1 MRQIMPVFA
10 PVVYRLVENRTC
22 LLAPGRGRLPRGG
35 IAVPSVWGLSKEQAN
50 YRDAPTP
57 AVQCKVCKFMF
68 PPLAIGSCRFVRGVI
83 EGSKTCDE
91 FAPRHQSDR
100 PST

>member
-1 MRQIMPVFA
+1 
-10 PVVYRLVENRTC
+10 LVERTE
-22 LLAPGRGRLPRGG
+22 LAFDGPDGAHSREGG
-35 IAVPSVWGLSKEQAN
+35 VAVPSVWGLSKEKAN

-68 PPLAIGSCRFVRGVI
+68 PPLAVGSCRFVRGVI

-91 FAPRHQSDR
+91 FAPRKSGQTQ
-100 PST
+100 P

>member
-1 MRQIMPVFA
+1 VARHPDHFVPSA
-10 PVVYRLVENRTC
+10 NLASGGTGTC
-22 LLAPGRGRLPRGG
+22 AEALEHGTLFSGG
-35 IAVPSVWGLSKEQAN
+35 LMPSVWGLSKEQAN
-50 YRDAPTP
+50 YRDAPSP

-91 FAPRHQSDR
+91 FAPRKSGQTH
-100 PST
+100 P

>member
-22 LLAPGRGRLPRGG
+22 LGPPGRGRLAQGG

-91 FAPRHQSDR
+91 FTPRKSEARHL
-100 PST
+100 

>member
-10 PVVYRLVENRTC
+10 LVVYRLVENGTC
-22 LLAPGRGRLPRGG
+22 LGARGRGRLARGG

-91 FAPRHQSDR
+91 FTPRKSDAR
-100 PST
+100 QP

>member
-1 MRQIMPVFA
+1 M
-10 PVVYRLVENRTC
+10 
-22 LLAPGRGRLPRGG
+22 
-35 IAVPSVWGLSKEQAN
+35 PSVWGLTKEQAN
-50 YRDAPTP
+50 YRDAPSP

-91 FAPRHQSDR
+91 FAPRKSGQTQPKVGRVLVPVR
-100 PST
+100 PGPYSGTRFRYLEQGGAR

>member
-1 MRQIMPVFA
+1 M
-10 PVVYRLVENRTC
+10 
-22 LLAPGRGRLPRGG
+22 
-35 IAVPSVWGLSKEQAN
+35 PSVWGLSKTQAN

-68 PPLAIGSCRFVRGVI
+68 PPLAVGSCRFVRGVI

-91 FAPRHQSDR
+91 FVPRHESGR
-100 PST
+100 PNT

>member
-22 LLAPGRGRLPRGG
+22 LGPPGRGRLAQGG

-57 AVQCKVCKFMF
+57 AVQFKVCKFMF

-91 FAPRHQSDR
+91 FAPRKSGQTH
-100 PST
+100 P

>member
-1 MRQIMPVFA
+1 
-10 PVVYRLVENRTC
+10 
-22 LLAPGRGRLPRGG
+22 
-35 IAVPSVWGLSKEQAN
+35 VPSVWGLSKTQAN

-68 PPLAIGSCRFVRGVI
+68 PPLAVGSCRFVRGVI

-91 FAPRHQSDR
+91 FAPRKSGQTQ
-100 PST
+100 P

>member
-1 MRQIMPVFA
+1 
-10 PVVYRLVENRTC
+10 LVERTE
-22 LLAPGRGRLPRGG
+22 LASDGPDGADSRGG
-35 IAVPSVWGLSKEQAN
+35 GDAMPSVWGLSKEQAN
-50 YRDAPTP
+50 YRDAPSP

-91 FAPRHQSDR
+91 FAPRKSGQTQS
-100 PST
+100 

>member
-1 MRQIMPVFA
+1 MWQIMPVFA
-10 PVVYRLVENRTC
+10 LVVYRLVENRTC
-22 LLAPGRGRLPRGG
+22 PEPWVGPDSREGG
-35 IAVPSVWGLSKEQAN
+35 IAVPSVWGLSKGQAN

-91 FAPRHQSDR
+91 FTPRKSEARQ
-100 PST
+100 P

>member
-10 PVVYRLVENRTC
+10 LVVYRLVENRTC
-22 LLAPGRGRLPRGG
+22 LGARGRSRLARGG

-91 FAPRHQSDR
+91 FTPRKSDAR
-100 PST
+100 QP

>member
-1 MRQIMPVFA
+1 MPVFGL
-10 PVVYRLVENRTC
+10 VVYRLVENLSLPRAAPSEQT
-22 LLAPGRGRLPRGG
+22 LPGR

-57 AVQCKVCKFMF
+57 VVQCKVCKFMF

-91 FAPRHQSDR
+91 FTPRKDEARQ
-100 PST
+100 P